1 MSAADITPDI
11 DVKVSLP
18 EDGIIRVE
26 GAQLFGE
33 SDGALCRQFVERAS
47 LPQKSRE

>member
-33 SDGALCRQFVERAS
+33 SDEALCRQFVERAS
-47 LPQKSRE
+47 LPQKSTE